1 VVGQYINTTVQGPYE
16 NGNRH
21 GKGELVKIDGEV
33 GLRTLINGTVC
44 EHNLDSISKCN
55 KPIPK

>member
-44 EHNLDSISKCN
+44 EHNLDSISK
-55 KPIPK
+55 